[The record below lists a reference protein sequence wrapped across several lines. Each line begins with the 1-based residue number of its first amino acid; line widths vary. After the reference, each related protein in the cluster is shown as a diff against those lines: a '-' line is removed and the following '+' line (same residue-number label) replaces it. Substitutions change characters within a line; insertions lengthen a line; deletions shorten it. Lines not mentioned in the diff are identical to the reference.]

1 MFKDTDSSDRK
12 LAQKSK
18 TELVQVLHDLISE
31 LEEEE
36 VRFLVRQAQVLR
48 YNRKVRAVNE
58 TIKASKSG
66 SDAKKKSRGSAKSP
80 QSRSK
85 QHEVEIV
92 ERGDGKHF
100 FIVVRG
106 FRIYFT
112 LDEMKKLVKICQVA
126 DDASDATIRLY
137 NWLKRFRSDFL
148 VDGSIGS
155 AGNPYLVDL
164 YRKLIASYKVQ
175 GED

>member
-1 MFKDTDSSDRK
+1 MSKDADSSNRK
-12 LAQKSK
+12 LDQKSEK
-18 TELVQVLHDLISE
+18 VLVKVLHDLISE
-31 LEEEE
+31 LDEED
-36 VRFLVRQAQVLR
+36 VRFLIRQAQVLR
-48 YNRKVRAVNE
+48 YNRQVRDANE
-58 TIKASKSG
+58 TIAASKSG
-66 SDAKKKSRGSAKSP
+66 SDSKKKSRGSA
-80 QSRSK
+80 K

-106 FRIYFT
+106 FRVYFT

>member
-1 MFKDTDSSDRK
+1 MSKDADSSDLK
-12 LAQKSK
+12 LDQKSEK
-18 TELVQVLHDLISE
+18 ELVKVLNDLISE
-31 LEEEE
+31 LDKEE
-36 VRFLVRQAQVLR
+36 VRFLIRQAQVLR
-48 YNRKVRAVNE
+48 YNRQVRAANE
-58 TIKASKSG
+58 TIAASKSG
-66 SDAKKKSRGSAKSP
+66 SDSKKKSRGSA
-80 QSRSK
+80 K

-126 DDASDATIRLY
+126 DDASDATVRLY

-148 VDGSIGS
+148 VDGNIGS
-155 AGNPYLVDL
+155 AGNPYLADL
-164 YRKLIASYKVQ
+164 YRKLMDSYKVQ
-175 GED
+175 DED